1 MGKVK
6 HQQSNTTLVCDDF
19 TSFDL
24 DGVTPD
30 CITMYHVLEH
40 LSEPIRVLKRL
51 RKISHSKTKL
61 VIEVPVIDNGNTN
74 DIHGFFTVQH
84 ATHFS
89 RASLANCLRVS
100 GWIITEEYRVPDYNG
115 LRVIARPVSLN
126 ERLIQLYIF

>member
-1 MGKVK
+1 M
-6 HQQSNTTLVCDDF
+6 
-19 TSFDL
+19 
-24 DGVTPD
+24 
-30 CITMYHVLEH
+30 
-40 LSEPIRVLKRL
+40 
-51 RKISHSKTKL
+51 

-126 ERLIQLYIF
+126 EIVNPIVTFSSDWLDIANSLESWQNAIFCVEERIQSILG